1 MSKLLKR
8 MLKEIGLLVGFTL
21 LQKLQTYVDKSE
33 GLEETPKRRSTDVQL
48 TSVVSAS
55 RKATSD

>member
-8 MLKEIGLLVGFTL
+8 MLKEVGLLVGFTL
-21 LQKLQTYVDKSE
+21 LQKLQTYIDKSE

-48 TSVVSAS
+48 TSVRSDS
-55 RKATSD
+55 RKAASE